1 MKKNFVGVKLTDELY
16 AEILI
21 KSQSLN
27 MTISDYIRG
36 TIVNTELNYRTSEK
50 DFGYLIGAINKIGN
64 NINQIARNLNIARN
78 EQSLNQAD
86 YEDLMN
92 QLIIINS
99 EVKNLI

>member
-1 MKKNFVGVKLTDELY
+1 MKNYSVKVRMTEELFT
-16 AEILI
+16 ELVI
-21 KSQSLN
+21 KSKSLN
-27 MTISDYIRG
+27 MTNSEYLRN
-36 TIVNTELNYRTSEK
+36 TICNTELNYKTNEK

-99 EVKNLI
+99 EIKSLI